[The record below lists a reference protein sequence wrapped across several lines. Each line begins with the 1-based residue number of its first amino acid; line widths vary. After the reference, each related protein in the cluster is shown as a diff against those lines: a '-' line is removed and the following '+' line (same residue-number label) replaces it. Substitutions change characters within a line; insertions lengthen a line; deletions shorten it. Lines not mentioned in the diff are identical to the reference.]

1 MRILIVNTD
10 YPAFL
15 DQFYL
20 GRPEMKASSYVTQMR
35 ARNDSLFGTADFY
48 SRAFTSIGCQAC
60 EVHANN
66 DPMQMAWAREHSQHL
81 AGRSLIPPFLK
92 NFAER
97 ARRRI
102 FGRQLDGTLL
112 NILSAQ
118 IRHYEPDVVLNH
130 DMYLIPGLK
139 LRQAAGSRALIVGQ
153 IASPVPS
160 HIKLSDY
167 DLLLSSLP
175 NLVAGFRAAG
185 IPAELCRLAFDSQAQ
200 KAASAQQMR
209 YGVVFVGS
217 LSSNHGRRFQL
228 LETLAASCPQF
239 ELWGPRIN
247 HVVESS
253 PLHAAYKGEA
263 WGADMYSL
271 LGRAAITVNIHIDM
285 AQDHANNCR
294 LYEATGMGSLLL
306 TDDQRDLSDIFIPG
320 AEVVTFSSPSEC
332 LTRVQE
338 LLQDEKLRQRIAKAG
353 QEKTLATHT
362 YVNRASEML
371 EIFTRHGAGIS

>member
-15 DQFYL
+15 SQFYL
-20 GRPEMKASSYVTQMR
+20 GRPELKSSSYDMQMR
-35 ARNDSLFGTADFY
+35 ARNESLFGTADFY
-48 SRAFTSIGCQAC
+48 SRAFTSIGCQAW

-66 DPMQMAWAREHSQHL
+66 ELMQVAWAREHGRHF
-81 AGRSLIPPFLK
+81 AGGSAIPPFLK
-92 NFAER
+92 AITER

-102 FGRQLDGTLL
+102 FGKRLDGPLL
-112 NILSAQ
+112 SILSAQ
-118 IRHYEPDVVLNH
+118 IRHYQPDVVLNH
-130 DMYLIPGLK
+130 DMYLIPGSM
-139 LRQAAGSRALIVGQ
+139 LRQAAGSNALIVGQ

-175 NLVAGFRAAG
+175 NLVTGFHAAG
-185 IPAELCRLAFDSQAQ
+185 IPAELCRLAFDDQALRSTQ
-200 KAASAQQMR
+200 PQQAR

-217 LSSNHGRRFQL
+217 LSSKHGRRFQL

-239 ELWGPRIN
+239 ELWGPCIK
-247 HVVESS
+247 HVAEAS

-263 WGADMYSL
+263 WGADMYGL
-271 LGRAAITVNIHIDM
+271 LARAAITVNIHIDM

-306 TDDQRDLSDIFIPG
+306 TDAQSDLGDIFVPG
-320 AEVVTFSSPSEC
+320 EEVVTFSSPSEC
-332 LTRVQE
+332 LIRIQE

-353 QEKTLATHT
+353 QEKTLTAHA
-362 YVNRASEML
+362 YVNRAAEML
-371 EIFTRHGAGIS
+371 EIFTRHGAVRK